1 MALQRGL
8 ESLLFFD
15 LYSHVIGFDIDGDSL
30 EIASENADDLEVSSL
45 LECNS
50 VNCYIV
56 VPLWYLRKYEDIVYR
71 IWLKWEFT
79 YDAHEFS

>member
-30 EIASENADDLEVSSL
+30 EIASENADDLEVL
-45 LECNS
+45 
-50 VNCYIV
+50 
-56 VPLWYLRKYEDIVYR
+56 
-71 IWLKWEFT
+71 
-79 YDAHEFS
+79 FSA

>member
-1 MALQRGL
+1 MLLGSILMAT
-8 ESLLFFD
+8 LLK
-15 LYSHVIGFDIDGDSL
+15 LLLKMLMILRY
-30 EIASENADDLEVSSL
+30 SSL